1 MIFLGICSSSLF
13 VYLDLR
19 VNIFQVGLLAEP
31 EADVRGGGGE
41 DDEEDVD
48 DGGHG
53 DPDEEGGR

>member
-19 VNIFQVGLLAEP
+19 FNIFQVRLLAEP